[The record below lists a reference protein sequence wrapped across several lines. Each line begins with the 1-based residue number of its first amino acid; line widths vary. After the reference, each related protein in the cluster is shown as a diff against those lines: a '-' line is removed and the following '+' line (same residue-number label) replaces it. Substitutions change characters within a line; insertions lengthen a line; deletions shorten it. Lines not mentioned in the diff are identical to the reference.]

1 MWLPNGR
8 ELLYQAGSRVM
19 SVSYVSSPTFRLE
32 KLSVWAGRLDIAA
45 GFDVASN
52 GKLAVLAPVV
62 ARNATRR
69 EHTIVFVQSFLDELR
84 RRVPASR

>member
-8 ELLYQAGSRVM
+8 ELLYQAGSQVK
-19 SVSYVSSPTFRLE
+19 SVSYVSSPTFGLE
-32 KLSVWAGRLDIAA
+32 KLSVWAGPLDIAA

-52 GKLAVLAPVV
+52 GKLVVLAPVV
-62 ARNATRR
+62 ARNAARR
-69 EHTIVFVQSFLDELR
+69 EHTIVFVQGFLDELR